1 MRFVPRPHLQRRI
14 EAAIRRS
21 AVTLLLGP
29 RQCGKTT
36 LARRISALREA
47 TFFDLEDPQTPL
59 RPERAML
66 VLQQLRGLVIIDE
79 FQRQP
84 QLFEA
89 LRVLADRRPLRAR
102 FLILGSAS
110 PDLVRGISE
119 SLAGRVAYVEMGGLR
134 LDEVG
139 AQRSD
144 ELWLRGGFPSSLLA
158 RSTAESYRWRL
169 DFIRSFLE
177 RDIPQLG
184 IRIPAAALRRFWT
197 MVAHVHGHNWNAAE
211 LARSMAVKEDT
222 VRRYLDILT
231 GAFMIRQL
239 PPWFENVGKRL
250 VKAPKIYFRDSGVL
264 HALLGLRTQRELLSH
279 PKLGLSWEG
288 FALEEI
294 IQATG
299 AERDAYFYKTHAG
312 AELDLLLVRGG
323 KRFGFECKH
332 ADAPQ
337 ATRSMHVALKDLG
350 LHRLWVVY
358 PGASRYPLSE
368 RIEVVP
374 LTRIRRLIE
383 EARLSP
389 A

>member
-1 MRFVPRPHLQRRI
+1 MRFVPRPRLKARI
-14 EAAIRRS
+14 EGALGHAP
-21 AVTLLLGP
+21 VTLLLGP

-36 LARRISALREA
+36 LARRISAARKA

-59 RPERAML
+59 RPERAFL
-66 VLQQLRGLVIIDE
+66 VLQELSGLVVIDE

-84 QLFEA
+84 ALFET

-119 SLAGRVAYVEMGGLR
+119 SLAGRVAYVEMGGLS
-134 LDEVG
+134 LDEIGVRR
-139 AQRSD
+139 AD
-144 ELWLRGGFPSSLLA
+144 ELWLRGGFPNSLLA
-158 RSTAESYRWRL
+158 PTAAESYRWRL
-169 DFIRSFLE
+169 DFIRSLLE

-184 IRIPAAALRRFWT
+184 IRVPATALRRFWT
-197 MVAHVHGHNWNAAE
+197 MIAHVHGQNWNAAD

-250 VKAPKIYFRDSGVL
+250 VKAPKIYFRDTGIL
-264 HALLGLRTQRELLSH
+264 HALLGLRTRHEILSH

-288 FALEEI
+288 FALEQI
-294 IQATG
+294 IEATA
-299 AERDAYFYKTHAG
+299 AERDVYFYKTHGG
-312 AELDLLLVRGG
+312 AELDMLLARGG

-332 ADAPQ
+332 ADAPE

-358 PGASRYPLSE
+358 PGASRYPLTE
-368 RIEVVP
+368 RIEAVP
-374 LTRIRRLIE
+374 LAEIPDLIE
-383 EARLSP
+383 QYKLVW
-389 A
+389 